1 MKVIYIIKNEE
12 MLIFINELG
21 LLIEEYKRCRNE
33 EIKELIY
40 DDILL
45 LSEVI
50 KV

>member
-1 MKVIYIIKNEE
+1 MKVIDIIKNDE

-21 LLIEEYKRCRNE
+21 LLIDEYQRCKNT
-33 EIKELIY
+33 EIKEQIY

-50 KV
+50 KL